1 MASNRRLHGVNE
13 RGRRPRVAILGTR
26 GYPSYYGGFET
37 LVRRLAPFLADRGW
51 DVTVYGR
58 PGATCVDD
66 PHRDPRIHTV
76 TTAGRETKSLSTLS
90 YGCTSCLHG
99 TLHKP
104 DVALVMNVANGYW
117 LPLLK
122 SRHIP
127 VVLNVDGIEW
137 DRDKWGRC
145 AKTVFRTGAQLSARF
160 ADTLVFDSRAIE
172 ERWRTDFARDG
183 FFIPYGGDAPV
194 DLPLVDDL
202 QHRRYVLMVARLV
215 PENTVSQ
222 FLDAAARLSEVVD
235 VVLVGSSGYGGE
247 LDRRAAALAAG
258 HERFR
263 WLGHLSDDDKLLSL
277 WQHAGA
283 CFHGHSVGG
292 TNPSL
297 VQAMACGA
305 PIVARDTVYNR
316 EVLHAA
322 GLLVQPDTRAIGDAL
337 LSLLADP
344 DLQERLSRAA
354 SARVADEYSWHGVC
368 ASYDRALRRWCGVG
382 DGGPVPEVGSVPAPM
397 PVAAGS
403 AREA

>member
-1 MASNRRLHGVNE
+1 MAWNRRLHDVGE
-13 RGRRPRVAILGTR
+13 RGREPRVAILGTR

-66 PHRDPRIHTV
+66 PHRDLRIHTV
-76 TTAGRETKSLSTLS
+76 TTAGRETRSLSTLS

-104 DVALVMNVANGYW
+104 DIALVMNVANGYW

-145 AKTVFRTGAQLSARF
+145 AKAVFRTGAQLSARF
-160 ADTLVFDSRAIE
+160 ADTLIFDSRAIE
-172 ERWRTDFARDG
+172 ARWRVDFARDG
-183 FFIPYGGDAPV
+183 VFIPYGGDTPI
-194 DLPLVDDL
+194 DLPLVGNL

-222 FLDAAARLSEVVD
+222 FLDTAERLSEVVD

-247 LDRRAAALAAG
+247 LDRRAAALAAER
-258 HERFR
+258 ERFQ
-263 WLGHLSDDDKLLSL
+263 WLGHLRDDDMLLSL

-283 CFHGHSVGG
+283 YFHGHSVGG

-305 PIVARDTVYNR
+305 PIVARDTAYNR
-316 EVLHAA
+316 EVLQGAS
-322 GLLVQPDTRAIGDAL
+322 LLRQPTPQAIGDAL
-337 LSLLADP
+337 LSLLADS

-354 SARVADEYSWHGVC
+354 TARVADEYSWHGVC
-368 ASYDRALRRWCGVG
+368 SSYDRALRQLCVVG
-382 DGGPVPEVGSVPAPM
+382 DAGSVPEIGLLPR
-397 PVAAGS
+397 PRRVAAGS
-403 AREA
+403 AAET